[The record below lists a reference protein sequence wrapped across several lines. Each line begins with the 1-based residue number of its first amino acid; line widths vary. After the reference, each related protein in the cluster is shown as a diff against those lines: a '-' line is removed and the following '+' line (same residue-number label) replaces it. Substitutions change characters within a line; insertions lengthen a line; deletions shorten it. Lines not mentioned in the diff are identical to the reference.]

1 MIYTDEYREYDFKNY
16 RVKLPCNFIQEK
28 QVLVSKDKSNNF
40 VPATYGTDTFHNHYD
55 KTGFHNHTATYTI
68 NNDYIFTSIEKGKL
82 RISYK
87 GIQTDEEGYPM
98 VLSDRTFMLALE
110 WYIKST
116 YFALLWENGKLEDK
130 RLQRAEQEYA
140 WAMARLDSQASNM
153 ALGKIE
159 AVFNSLRT
167 LIPRENEFN
176 KRFSDTGAKEYI
188 KRH

>member
-1 MIYTDEYREYDFKNY
+1 
-16 RVKLPCNFIQEK
+16 
-28 QVLVSKDKSNNF
+28 
-40 VPATYGTDTFHNHYD
+40 
-55 KTGFHNHTATYTI
+55 
-68 NNDYIFTSIEKGKL
+68 
-82 RISYK
+82 
-87 GIQTDEEGYPM
+87 M
-98 VLSDRTFMLALE
+98 VLSDRTFILALE